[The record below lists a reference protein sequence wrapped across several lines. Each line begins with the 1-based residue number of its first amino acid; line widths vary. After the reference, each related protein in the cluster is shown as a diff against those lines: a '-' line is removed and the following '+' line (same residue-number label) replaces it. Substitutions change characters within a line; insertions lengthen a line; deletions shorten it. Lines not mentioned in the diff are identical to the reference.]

1 MPKQATKTIL
11 VKAPASEVYRSWSD
25 FERFP
30 MFMRNIESVT
40 KTGPDLSHWVAEG
53 PMGTRL
59 EWEAQTT
66 MMEENKRIGWNS
78 FEGDIE
84 TTGQVTFNEL
94 PTGHTEVTATFQYD
108 HPNPVAGWFDNLD
121 ERLEEDLRNF
131 KNYVETGVAPMAGTR
146 R

>member
-1 MPKQATKTIL
+1 MMVRVRLKIGPKDPLSAQEVPMPKRATKTIL
-11 VKAPASEVYRSWSD
+11 VKAPISEVYQAWCD
-25 FERFP
+25 FEKFP

-66 MMEENKRIGWNS
+66 TMEENKRIGWNS
-78 FEGDIE
+78 FDGDLE

-94 PTGHTEVTATFQYD
+94 PTDHTEVTATFQ
-108 HPNPVAGWFDNLD
+108 
-121 ERLEEDLRNF
+121 
-131 KNYVETGVAPMAGTR
+131 
-146 R
+146 